1 MEEFI
6 IEGGHPLQGEI
17 VVNGAKNH
25 ALKMIPAALLSSE
38 TTVITN
44 VPYVEDVLRLLEI
57 LEDIGC
63 TVNRGADHVVSI
75 TPPQQSDGELSFELA
90 PKIRASV
97 VLLGPMLA
105 RYGAVHLPH
114 PGGDKIGRR
123 PINFFVQGLAA
134 MGAAVEEFETSTRF
148 TAPSGLTGA
157 TIFFPFKSVTATEA
171 LLLAAT
177 QAQGMTVL
185 KNAACEPEIV
195 ALCYYL
201 NSVGAKISGAG
212 THTITIEGA
221 TPISGGQAAI
231 IPDRIEAGS
240 FIMLAAATRST
251 ILVSNCVTAHLEVP
265 LYHLQQMGIPMEV
278 TDTSVK
284 VLAHNSEIRPAEIVT
299 KEYPGFPTDLQSP
312 MTMLLTQASGS
323 SSVRETIFDGRL
335 YFTDMLN
342 DMGAAI
348 QMLDPYRVQIQ
359 GPSQLFGKDV
369 DSPDVRA
376 GLAMIIAGLL
386 AKGTTRIQNIYQIDR
401 GYENIEGRL
410 QQIGASIRRVNTQ

>member
-6 IEGGHPLQGEI
+6 IEGGNHLRGELI
-17 VVNGAKNH
+17 VNGAKNH
-25 ALKMIPAALLSSE
+25 ALKMIPAALLSAE
-38 TTVITN
+38 TTVISN

-63 TVNRGADHVVSI
+63 TVNRSADHVVSI
-75 TPPQQSDGELSFELA
+75 TPPVECNGELSFELA
-90 PKIRASV
+90 PRIRASV
-97 VLLGPMLA
+97 VLLGPLLG

-123 PINFFVQGLAA
+123 PIDFFVSGLQAV
-134 MGAAVEEFETSTRF
+134 GAEIEEFETSTRF
-148 TAPSGLTGA
+148 IAPNGLTGA
-157 TIFFPFKSVTATEA
+157 TIMFPFKSVTATEA

-177 QAQGMTVL
+177 QANGVTVL

-195 ALCYYL
+195 ALAEYL
-201 NSVGAKISGAG
+201 NSVGACILGAG
-212 THTITIEGA
+212 THTITIEGP
-221 TPISGGQAAI
+221 TPIAGGQAVI

-240 FIMLAAATRST
+240 FIMLAAATRSD
-251 ILVSNCVTAHLEVP
+251 ILVTHCMTAHLEVP
-265 LYHLQQMGIPMEV
+265 LYYLRQMGIPMEI
-278 TDTSVK
+278 TEHSVH
-284 VLAHNSEIRPAEIVT
+284 VLAHSGDIQPVEIVT

-312 MTMLLTQASGS
+312 MTMLLTQATGPG
-323 SSVRETIFDGRL
+323 SVRETIFDGRL

-342 DMGAAI
+342 DMGASI
-348 QMLDPYRVQIQ
+348 QLLDPYRVHIH
-359 GPSQLFGKDV
+359 GPSQLYGKKV
-369 DSPDVRA
+369 NSPDVRA

-410 QQIGASIRRVNTQ
+410 QQIGASIRRVQSQ